1 MSFEIRAQSLESALL
16 EFARQSKFQVL
27 TASADLSG
35 HAVQGVHGR
44 MSARA
49 ALEAMLVGTGLSYRK
64 IGAATISVGRTDAAT
79 NGGGD
84 SSQSAPPSTSQNQTI
99 NEANTMKKSG
109 LLAWFAALFTACGGM
124 SGSRQACAQTTD
136 VAAGGQ
142 LEEVIVT
149 AERRVGTAQK
159 TAASVSVH
167 SGDDMLSQGRYSL
180 ASILEDVPGVD
191 GGAAVN
197 PGTSLSGS
205 DNPAAG
211 IVIRGIQSN
220 LGTGGSSI
228 SAASSAALYVDEV
241 YNGIGGNYDIDRV
254 EILRGPQG
262 TLYGRSATS
271 GVVAIHTQAPDLNEP
286 GGDLALEK
294 GDYGLSHAS
303 GAVNLPLVD
312 DRLALRVSGNYYERD
327 SFFSN
332 SGGGRRL
339 SKDGRAKLLYEPL
352 DNLSV
357 TLGVAWQDN
366 KTRSD
371 GVSINQTQAPDRFDI
386 VSTRWAPS
394 TNTYRQYW
402 AVVDLDL
409 GDVALTYIPA
419 YRSWEQDAHVLV
431 LGGIVEA
438 EATSRTPKDYFH
450 TQELRLRSDNESPL
464 QWQTG
469 LTYYDNALED
479 ASQVDLLPSPFFPNG
494 ALAFRSFTEK
504 QTTAMGAFAEAT
516 WAFAPTTR
524 LTGGVRY
531 DHTKVVTQQD
541 YTSQSLVTQSLL
553 ADAGTRKFDN
563 VTYKLRLEQ
572 DLTAANLLYAMVS
585 TGFTPG
591 DVAITTNAALNPEVA
606 EFKDQTLT
614 AYEIGSKNR
623 FADDRLQLNAAA
635 YYYDYG
641 GFQVSNINVSPPPSR
656 TFRTISVPVTTY
668 GAELELLARP
678 WLNGEFAANFAYT
691 NAKYHD
697 VPAQFDYLFGFD
709 EIPGVSP
716 YEVST
721 SYTHTLP
728 LAGGTNLRL
737 SADVRYASAHYVA
750 RVEDLYVQYGRAY
763 SRVDDKAV
771 GNLNA
776 TLALAD
782 GRYSITGYV
791 RNVTDERF
799 KVWQPGFG
807 TAVESASASGASSS
821 VAFNDPRT
829 VGLIVSAHF

>member
-27 TASADLSG
+27 TASVDLSG

-44 MSARA
+44 MSVRA
-49 ALEAMLVGTGLSYRK
+49 ALEAMLIGTGLSYRK
-64 IGAATISVGRTDAAT
+64 IGTATISVGRAGAAT
-79 NGGGD
+79 DGGSD
-84 SSQSAPPSTSQNQTI
+84 SSQSADPPTSQNQTI
-99 NEANTMKKSG
+99 NEENIMKKSG
-109 LLAWFAALFTACGGM
+109 LFAWFAALFTACGGI
-124 SGSRQACAQTTD
+124 GSRAACAQTTD
-136 VAAGGQ
+136 VAASGQ
-142 LEEVIVT
+142 LEEVVVT

-167 SGDDMLSQGRYSL
+167 SGDDMLAQGRYSL
-180 ASILEDVPGVD
+180 ASILEDVPGVE

-197 PGTSLSGS
+197 PGTSLSAS

-211 IVIRGIQSN
+211 IVIRGIQST

-228 SAASSAALYVDEV
+228 SAAASAALYVDEV

-271 GVVAIHTQAPDLNEP
+271 GVVAIHTRAPDLNHL
-286 GGDLALEK
+286 GGDLALER

-303 GAVNLPLVD
+303 GAVNVPLVE

-352 DNLSV
+352 DNLSI

-371 GVSINQTQAPDRFDI
+371 GVSINQSQAPDRFDI

-394 TNTYRQYW
+394 TNNYRQYW
-402 AVVDLDL
+402 AVADLDL
-409 GDVALTYIPA
+409 GNVALTYIPA

-450 TQELRLRSDNESPL
+450 TQELRLRSNNESAL

-479 ASQVDLLPSPFFPNG
+479 ASEVNLLPTPLLPNG

-504 QTTAMGAFAEAT
+504 QTTAMGVFAEAT

-524 LTGGVRY
+524 LTGGLRY

-541 YTSQSLVTQSLL
+541 YTSQSLVTRSLP
-553 ADAGTRKFDN
+553 ADEGTRKFDN

-572 DLTAANLLYAMVS
+572 DLTATNLLYAMVS

-623 FADDRLQLNAAA
+623 FSGDRLQINAAA
-635 YYYDYG
+635 YYNDYG

-678 WLNGEFAANFAYT
+678 WLNGEFAANVAYT

-697 VPAQFDYLFGFD
+697 IPPQFGYLFGFD
-709 EIPGVSP
+709 DVPGVSP

-728 LAGGTNLRL
+728 LADGTDLRL
-737 SADVRYASAHYVA
+737 NADVRYASSHYTA
-750 RVEDLYVQYGRAY
+750 RVEDRYVLHGRAY

-829 VGLIVSAHF
+829 FGLIVSARF